1 MYHEPSEWACGILSW
16 QPLVLRSHPNLEAS
30 IQRSSFTL
38 ISTRIALRAL
48 DLIRASVLTCGR
60 GLSYIGQTIHPLWNG
75 FRSFVIIPFYRLI
88 FFADLRLRKTVA
100 STRGIF
106 FLFFTSKY
114 TLHLLLVV
122 VAIPLTL
129 IHFQSASAA
138 VDVGQRS
145 ILYALVTN
153 GEESII
159 QEGLTSAHELPTEYL
174 IDSLRE
180 EPGIDVGLESEDE
193 FAFAN
198 DHGVAGAIAYQ
209 PQPIT
214 DGERTPHP
222 TPSTA
227 VAVETPP
234 EEPASTST
242 APEKGIQTYTVRSG
256 DTIAT
261 IARRYGV
268 SQETVLWA
276 NNLTAKSTLRIGQN
290 LEILPVTGVVH
301 TVKRGETLAQIATRY
316 GVKTADI
323 SSTNSLGKTLAVGA
337 KIVIPNGK
345 PLSTGTI
352 AARLPAATTPTLTT
366 KQKIQ
371 TDAPIATTKTPKV
384 VGRVS
389 VKPDVPI
396 AKIRN
401 KAFDIYQELS
411 NSKEDTR
418 SIPDDKEETAAKK
431 KTKLLWP
438 TRLAVVNQ
446 YYGWNH
452 TGLDIDGDYTDP
464 IYASEDG
471 TVTAAGWNSGGYGL
485 QIVIDHPEGLRTRY
499 AHASKLFVKTGDE
512 VKRGQVIGYVGTTG
526 RSTGTHLHYEVY
538 DNGKRKNPLAYTR

>member
-1 MYHEPSEWACGILSW
+1 M
-16 QPLVLRSHPNLEAS
+16 
-30 IQRSSFTL
+30 
-38 ISTRIALRAL
+38 
-48 DLIRASVLTCGR
+48 IRTSVLVCGQ
-60 GLSYIGQTIHPLWNG
+60 GLSYIGRLTFPIWNA
-75 FRSFVIIPFYRLI
+75 FHSFIIIPFYRLL
-88 FFADLRLRKTVA
+88 FFTDLRLRKTVA

-106 FLFFTSKY
+106 FLLFTSKY
-114 TLHLLLVV
+114 TLHILLAV

-153 GEESII
+153 GEASIT
-159 QEGLTSAHELPTEYL
+159 QEGLTAADNVPTQYL
-174 IDSLRE
+174 TDSLQE
-180 EPGIDVGLESEDE
+180 EPGIDFDLESEDE
-193 FAFAN
+193 YAFVQ
-198 DHGVAGAIAYQ
+198 DQGIVGAIAYQ
-209 PQPIT
+209 PLP
-214 DGERTPHP
+214 DAS
-222 TPSTA
+222 STTSPA
-227 VAVETPP
+227 RPDSSSTVATQSSD
-234 EEPASTST
+234 EPAPADT
-242 APEKGIQTYTVRSG
+242 APRTEIQIYRVRSG

-261 IARRYGV
+261 IARRHGV
-268 SQETVLWA
+268 TQETVLWA
-276 NNLTAKSTLRIGQN
+276 NQLTAKSTLRIGTE
-290 LEILPVTGVVH
+290 LKILPVTGVAHV
-301 TVKRGETLAQIATRY
+301 VKRGETLAQIATRY
-316 GVKTADI
+316 GVKTGDI
-323 SSTNSLGKTLAVGA
+323 ASANTLGKTLAVGA
-337 KIVIPNGK
+337 ELVIPNGK
-345 PLSTGTI
+345 PPAPTAVAVKAPVT
-352 AARLPAATTPTLTT
+352 AATASTP
-366 KQKIQ
+366 KP
-371 TDAPIATTKTPKV
+371 AVATTAKTPKV

-418 SIPDDKEETAAKK
+418 AVPEDKEEAEAKK

-471 TVTAAGWNSGGYGL
+471 VVVTSGWNSGGYGL
-485 QIVIDHPEGLRTRY
+485 QIVIDHPTGIRTRY
-499 AHASKLFVKTGDE
+499 AHASKLFVKVGEE

>member
-1 MYHEPSEWACGILSW
+1 M
-16 QPLVLRSHPNLEAS
+16 
-30 IQRSSFTL
+30 
-38 ISTRIALRAL
+38 
-48 DLIRASVLTCGR
+48 
-60 GLSYIGQTIHPLWNG
+60 WNG
-75 FRSFVIIPFYRLI
+75 FRSLVVIPFYRLI

-114 TLHLLLVV
+114 TLHILLAV

-153 GEESII
+153 GEESVT
-159 QEGLTSAHELPTEYL
+159 QEGLTSTHELPTQYL
-174 IDSLRE
+174 ADSLRE
-180 EPGIDVGLESEDE
+180 EPGIDFGLESDDE
-193 FAFAN
+193 YAFAG
-198 DHGVAGAIAYQ
+198 DQGIAGVIAYQ
-209 PQPIT
+209 PQPT
-214 DGERTPHP
+214 GDHSAVSHQPPAT
-222 TPSTA
+222 S
-227 VAVETPP
+227 VAVEAPTD
-234 EEPASTST
+234 EPATPAT
-242 APEKGIQTYTVRSG
+242 PAEKGIQTYKVRSG

-261 IARRYGV
+261 IARRHGI

-276 NNLTAKSTLRIGQN
+276 NNLTSRSTLKVGQE
-290 LEILPVTGVVH
+290 LEILPVTGVAH
-301 TVKRGETLAQIATRY
+301 TVKRGETLAQIATQY
-316 GVKTADI
+316 GVKATEI
-323 SSTNSLGKTLAVGA
+323 SNVNTLGKTLVVGA
-337 KIVIPNGK
+337 EIVIPNGK
-345 PLSTGTI
+345 PLASTTV
-352 AARLPAATTPTLTT
+352 AAKPPATPPTATPVPVTTPKPATQTTVATT
-366 KQKIQ
+366 
-371 TDAPIATTKTPKV
+371 AKTPKV

-418 SIPDDKEETAAKK
+418 AVPEDKEESEAKK
-431 KTKLLWP
+431 KAKLLWP
-438 TRLAVVNQ
+438 TRLAVINQ

-471 TVTAAGWNSGGYGL
+471 TVMTAGWNSGGYGL
-485 QIVIDHPEGLRTRY
+485 QIIVDHPGGLRTRY
-499 AHASKLFVKTGDE
+499 AHASKLFVKVGDE
-512 VKRGQVIGYVGTTG
+512 VKRGQVIGYIGTTG

>member
-1 MYHEPSEWACGILSW
+1 M
-16 QPLVLRSHPNLEAS
+16 
-30 IQRSSFTL
+30 
-38 ISTRIALRAL
+38 
-48 DLIRASVLTCGR
+48 
-60 GLSYIGQTIHPLWNG
+60 
-75 FRSFVIIPFYRLI
+75 
-88 FFADLRLRKTVA
+88 
-100 STRGIF
+100 
-106 FLFFTSKY
+106 
-114 TLHLLLVV
+114 LLAI

-153 GEESII
+153 GEESVI
-159 QEGLTSAHELPTEYL
+159 QEGLTTSGELPTQYL
-174 IDSLRE
+174 SDSLRE
-180 EPGIDVGLESEDE
+180 EPGIDFGLESDDE
-193 FAFAN
+193 YAFAN
-198 DHGVAGAIAYQ
+198 DQGIAGVIAYQ
-209 PQPIT
+209 PGSPLQE
-214 DGERTPHP
+214 GAASHP
-222 TPSTA
+222 SPTA
-227 VAVETPP
+227 SVAIELPP
-234 EEPASTST
+234 DEPAPATPNT
-242 APEKGIQTYTVRSG
+242 QKGIRLYTVRSG

-261 IARRYGV
+261 IARRNGI

-276 NNLTAKSTLRIGQN
+276 NNLTTRSTLKVGTELRIP
-290 LEILPVTGVVH
+290 PVTGIIH
-301 TVKRGETLAQIATRY
+301 TVKRGETLAQIANRY
-316 GVKTADI
+316 GVKSADI
-323 SSTNSLGKTLAVGA
+323 SSVNTLGKTLAIGVE
-337 KIVIPNGK
+337 IVIPDAK
-345 PLSTGTI
+345 PLSTATI
-352 AARLPAATTPTLTT
+352 AAKPPVASPKPVATAQSTT
-366 KQKIQ
+366 
-371 TDAPIATTKTPKV
+371 APKSPSTATAKTPKV

-418 SIPDDKEETAAKK
+418 SVPEDKEEAVAKK

-471 TVTAAGWNSGGYGL
+471 TVTTAGWNSGGYGL
-485 QIVIDHPEGLRTRY
+485 QIVIDHPGSLRTRY
-499 AHASKLFVKTGDE
+499 AHASKLFVKAGDE